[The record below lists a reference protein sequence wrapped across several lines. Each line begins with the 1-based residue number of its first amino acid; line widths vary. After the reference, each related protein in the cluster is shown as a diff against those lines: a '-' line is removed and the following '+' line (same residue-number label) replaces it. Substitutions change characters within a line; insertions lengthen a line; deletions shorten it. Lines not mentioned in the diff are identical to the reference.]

1 MLSRMKPINV
11 VNAALRVALQ
21 PERVVSDFH
30 IDFPNFLS
38 FVRLY
43 Y

>member
-21 PERVVSDFH
+21 RVVSDFH